1 MKAKILLAIPYLIF
15 ASLFFMSQTT
25 YSDECGWR
33 GNIPVNTIWAS
44 VCDTCIGAHGH
55 CKSTALAELNIN
67 TGIYQ
72 IIQVFPNKN
81 YGYGRPIDYPPTKII
96 IMNDEPGLN
105 FDVVSLSTMKVF
117 AKITVDVQSWGEDL
131 CQIRGESS
139 ALISPDG
146 TRVAIP
152 YIPNE
157 QKDCTQAIAI
167 FDLKTYKLVN
177 TLYNISLGEFS
188 SDSKFLYA
196 YSTSRKVALPIG
208 RNLYLIDTSTGKIV
222 SQLDVT
228 TINVFPNLD
237 KDYWIGRYAE
247 DGKVIKIFQFKDV
260 NTNGSPS
267 FLYNMDTKAATPT
280 ITTIRYVCTGE
291 GSWSQCL
298 PHLSPSAAWWVAY
311 NAQHNHIDIYA
322 VSTGN
327 KVAGF
332 DISSPTGKG
341 AIISW
346 PDGHTFIYNTT
357 QKLIYFDIKQNK
369 IIKELLIIRPWEQ
382 KGWRPV
388 VK

>member
-1 MKAKILLAIPYLIF
+1 MEVFHLKSGLKAVQKNPTLILCDSCPSLGHPY
-15 ASLFFMSQTT
+15 
-25 YSDECGWR
+25 
-33 GNIPVNTIWAS
+33 
-44 VCDTCIGAHGH
+44 
-55 CKSTALAELNIN
+55 CKSSALTMLDLATGVYKLIGVFTKDEGGTEAVSFPANIA
-67 TGIYQ
+67 
-72 IIQVFPNKN
+72 VLE
-81 YGYGRPIDYPPTKII
+81 
-96 IMNDEPGLN
+96 NDEPGLSYN
-105 FDVVSLSTMKVF
+105 IVSLSTMKVLG
-117 AKITVDVQSWGEDL
+117 KITVDVQSWGEDL

-146 TRVAIP
+146 TRLAIP

-228 TINVFPNLD
+228 TLNVYPNLD

-260 NTNGSPS
+260 STNGSPS

-298 PHLSPSAAWWVAY
+298 PHLSPGAAWWVAY

-346 PDGHTFIYNTT
+346 SDDHTFIYNTT

-369 IIKELLIIRPWEQ
+369 IIKQIPIIRPWE
-382 KGWRPV
+382 KPGWKPEV
-388 VK
+388 GK